1 MPSRQATQEL
11 DDEELLLELPL
22 LRLDTDGATGN
33 DVGGEIVRSAVRAPG
48 MFPEAPHRH
57 PPTVQTQPVKD

>member
-22 LRLDTDGATGN
+22 LRVDTDGATGN
-33 DVGGEIVRSAVRAPG
+33 DVGGETVRSAVRAPG
-48 MFPEAPHRH
+48 MLPEAPNASASTNSAKHSH
-57 PPTVQTQPVKD
+57 